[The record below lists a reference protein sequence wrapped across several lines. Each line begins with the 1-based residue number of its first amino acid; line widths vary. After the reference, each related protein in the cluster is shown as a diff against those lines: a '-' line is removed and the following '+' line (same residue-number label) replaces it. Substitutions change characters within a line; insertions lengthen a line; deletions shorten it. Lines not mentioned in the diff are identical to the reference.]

1 MDAQKVT
8 RSILERALNEP
19 MFLLVM
25 AVHGIAPK
33 DIEITVKWI
42 LEYLEKAKPEFAKKA
57 EKQTPKALLEEERPR
72 RK

>member
-1 MDAQKVT
+1 MNAKEVT
-8 RSILERALNEP
+8 RSVLERALNDP

-42 LEYLEKAKPEFAKKA
+42 LEYLDETKGTV
-57 EKQTPKALLEEERPR
+57 QRLLEEEEA
-72 RK
+72 